1 MAASENLTLI
11 RMLMV
16 LAFFVPVMLFGMY
29 HTDVKKHGAFLESV
43 SASAFFFSKPTVKG
57 NCD

>member
-29 HTDVKKHGAFLESV
+29 HTDVKKHGAFLERV
-43 SASAFFFSKPTVKG
+43 SASAIFFR
-57 NCD
+57 NQR